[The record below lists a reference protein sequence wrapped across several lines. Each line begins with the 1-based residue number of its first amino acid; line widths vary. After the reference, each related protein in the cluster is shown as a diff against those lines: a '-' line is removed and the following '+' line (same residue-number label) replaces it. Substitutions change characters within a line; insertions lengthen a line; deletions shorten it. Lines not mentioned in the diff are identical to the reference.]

1 MSIVTQNKSKHKPS
15 NQRVVD
21 WQPLRVIPP
30 GERGLPRGYCESC
43 SLYIWST
50 GGYRI
55 PNIRGVFCSIA
66 CVESRLFGTAH
77 CRQCGD
83 PLQRSTG
90 QRFCGD
96 VCRKKPLPK
105 TFGDGS
111 QLLTYLSNRHPS
123 VYGRV
128 MSGRGVG
135 SCLNCNGR
143 IEGKRNGS
151 KYCSDAC
158 KVAYSRKSR
167 TTRKAG
173 NNRNNVLQTQELR
186 EGVLTAP
193 YLPPVQANEAVEI
206 AGERV

>member
-1 MSIVTQNKSKHKPS
+1 MRIVHQNKSKYKAS

-30 GERGLPRGYCESC
+30 GEPGTPRGFCESC
-43 SLYIWST
+43 ALYIWT
-50 GGYRI
+50 EGGYKV
-55 PNIRGVFCSIA
+55 PGVRGIFCSIG

-83 PLQRSTG
+83 PLSRSTG
-90 QRFCGD
+90 QRFCSD

-105 TFGDGS
+105 HFGDGS
-111 QLLTYLSNRHPS
+111 QLLAYLSHRYPS
-123 VYGRV
+123 VYGRL

-143 IEGKRNGS
+143 IEGRRNDS
-151 KYCSDAC
+151 RYCSDTC
-158 KVAYSRKSR
+158 KVAYSRKSG
-167 TTRKAG
+167 TTGKAG
-173 NNRNNVLQTQELR
+173 NNRNNVLQTQALR

-193 YLPPVQANEAVEI
+193 YLPPTQARKAVEI
-206 AGERV
+206 AEVSV